1 MKYLIFLSLILV
13 IFEIKVKIMRK
24 PGFPNKLSEC
34 AASH

>member
-24 PGFPNKLSEC
+24 PVIRKKR
-34 AASH
+34 